1 VFFMDGHIYCLVCG
15 QPFARKTGEHCC
27 GKRECRAFRAIFI
40 ETTMFEFL
48 MLNLRWRGGEGL
60 ETPRE
65 LMEKAVEE
73 LPVSSDLLA
82 ELLIKNL
89 EET

>member
-1 VFFMDGHIYCLVCG
+1 
-15 QPFARKTGEHCC
+15 
-27 GKRECRAFRAIFI
+27 
-40 ETTMFEFL
+40 MFEFL

-82 ELLIKNL
+82 ELLIEIL

>member
-1 VFFMDGHIYCLVCG
+1 MAEF
-15 QPFARKTGEHCC
+15 E
-27 GKRECRAFRAIFI
+27 ESS
-40 ETTMFEFL
+40 MFEFL
-48 MLNLRWRGGEGL
+48 MLNLRWRGGGGL

-82 ELLIKNL
+82 ELLIEIL